1 MSFAQQ
7 LGRTTASAQDDFLQK
22 TMRKFTAECQSQAAL
37 GHSRCDIYLEQ
48 PSWFN
53 EVKQRFEERLKE
65 MGFQHSFVQSSARCD
80 AKGYEFRLYA
90 QWALEGQHMKPQ

>member
-1 MSFAQQ
+1 
-7 LGRTTASAQDDFLQK
+7 
-22 TMRKFTAECQSQAAL
+22 MRKFTAECQSQAAL

-65 MGFQHSFVQSSARCD
+65 MGFQHSFVQGRAHFD
-80 AKGYEFRLYA
+80 KEYQFRLYA
-90 QWALEGQHMKPQ
+90 QWALEGQQKKA

>member
-7 LGRTTASAQDDFLQK
+7 LGRTTASAQETFFQE
-22 TMRKFTAECQSQAAL
+22 TIRKFTAECQCQAAQ
-37 GHSRCDIYLEQ
+37 GHSRCHLYIEQ

-65 MGFQHSFVQSSARCD
+65 MGFKYSSVQASARFD
-80 AKGYEFRLYA
+80 KVNQFQLFA
-90 QWALEGQHMKPQ
+90 QWELEGQHKA